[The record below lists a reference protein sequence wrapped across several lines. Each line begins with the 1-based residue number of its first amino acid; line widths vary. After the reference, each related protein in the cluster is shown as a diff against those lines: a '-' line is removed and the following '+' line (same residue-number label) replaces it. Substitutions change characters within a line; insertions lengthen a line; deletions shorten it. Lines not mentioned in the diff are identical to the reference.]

1 MVVGSIV
8 GITVGNCVV
17 GVVVGSDVGIA
28 VVGMVGSDVGG

>member
-28 VVGMVGSDVGG
+28 VVGRVGSKVGG